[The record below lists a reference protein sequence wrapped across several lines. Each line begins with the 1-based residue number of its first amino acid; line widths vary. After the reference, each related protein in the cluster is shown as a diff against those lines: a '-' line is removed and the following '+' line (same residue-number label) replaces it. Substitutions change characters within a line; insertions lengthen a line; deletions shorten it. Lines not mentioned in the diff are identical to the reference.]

1 MIVITSL
8 SDDPI
13 IDTTFIEHQSQCT
26 ISVVVK
32 KIKKLSIWL
41 D

>member
-1 MIVITSL
+1 MIATTSL

-13 IDTTFIEHQSQCT
+13 IDTIFIKPSLQHT

-32 KIKKLSIWL
+32 KIL
-41 D
+41 